1 MKTLLPALVIAL
13 FQGSC
18 ATLLI
23 RGQPELALAGNPYR
37 VECLLE
43 DSEYTI
49 DNVRMEHYW
58 GNEWRTISKDRSGSR
73 CFYPVMMAR
82 TEDKIILSFGFMS
95 PRQVGPYRCVL
106 DGPNVTAPEYTE
118 PLNVTYH
125 YLYGPWISREGD
137 SSLLGDTLTV
147 KAGDN
152 IVVNCKAASSEDPEI
167 SWYKEGD
174 DWILPSGVLTLNN
187 VSALDEGRYTCTTS
201 HPTISSLSRNRTIT
215 LSVLSRLQWAM
226 WKIKRI
232 ACLFPRHEGRRIND
246 SVRQEKGEERK
257 WDLDGNTET
266 ILITAGASV
275 ACLAIILSMTAFFCF
290 CGKKIKT
297 SKGPIDDHSA
307 KKPIYKSSVE
317 SVPST
322 CGDQQPLV

>member
-1 MKTLLPALVIAL
+1 MCEIIRTFWFTQVIISL
-13 FQGSC
+13 SPQ
-18 ATLLI
+18 
-23 RGQPELALAGNPYR
+23 
-37 VECLLE
+37 
-43 DSEYTI
+43 
-49 DNVRMEHYW
+49 W

-82 TEDKIILSFGFMS
+82 TEDKIILSFGFMA

-118 PLNVTYH
+118 PLN
-125 YLYGPWISREGD
+125 
-137 SSLLGDTLTV
+137 
-147 KAGDN
+147 
-152 IVVNCKAASSEDPEI
+152 
-167 SWYKEGD
+167 GD

-215 LSVLSRLQWAM
+215 LSVL
-226 WKIKRI
+226 
-232 ACLFPRHEGRRIND
+232 
-246 SVRQEKGEERK
+246 K